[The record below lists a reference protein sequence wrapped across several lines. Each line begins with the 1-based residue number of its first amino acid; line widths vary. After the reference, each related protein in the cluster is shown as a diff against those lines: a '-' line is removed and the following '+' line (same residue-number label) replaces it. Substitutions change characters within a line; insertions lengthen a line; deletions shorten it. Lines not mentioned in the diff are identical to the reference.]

1 MKSIKII
8 FALLFLLSINIANP
22 CSMYKVTKNGKTMV
36 GCNHDAWFTTP
47 HIWFEIGSLNSPYG
61 AAFTGARYDGKNG
74 YAPQSG
80 MNEYGLVFS
89 RLSSYHPKIKN
100 SVIESRLKIT
110 NPTFYLKD
118 ILHNCKTVA
127 EVKAYIEKY
136 DQSFF
141 IEDVFI
147 YIEKSGNYIIVEPY
161 KIIEGNNPTYVL
173 SNFCPSITSEE
184 DAKKQ
189 VRYKK
194 GVDFLKEKYESNI
207 EFCKNVSDSMHVCR
221 EKIGDGTLL
230 TSIWD
235 NTNGTVNLYFY
246 HKYDKTIQFNIKDEL
261 AKGNHILKVDSLF
274 PKNDEFEKLAT
285 YQIPQN
291 NDTLRLFLLFCG
303 LFFVMSSVYFSLN
316 YIKNRKTDKF
326 NSIKLLLIPF
336 GLILFYYMYVLNTTV
351 NIFYFA
357 SPYKSPFSLL
367 ASSTSYLPYVLLVLI
382 IPLIKFNL
390 KLVKEKL
397 WNNFALIILS
407 LNSSLYLI
415 LIGFFVYWRFYFH
428 F

>member
-8 FALLFLLSINIANP
+8 FTVIFLLSINIGNT

-194 GVDFLKEKYESNI
+194 GVDFLKEKYEANI

-246 HKYDKTIQFNIKDEL
+246 HKYDKTIQFNIKEEL
-261 AKGNHILKVDSLF
+261 AKGNHILKIDSLF
-274 PKNDEFEKLAT
+274 PKNTEFEKLAS

-291 NDTLRLFLLFCG
+291 NDTLRLFLVFCG
-303 LFFVMSSVYFSLN
+303 LFFFMSSFYFFMN
-316 YIKNRKTDKF
+316 YIKNRKTENF
-326 NSIKLLLIPF
+326 NSIKLLLIPL
-336 GLILFYYMYVLNTTV
+336 GLILFYYMYVLSTNM

-357 SPYKSPFSLL
+357 SPYKSSFSTLVSL
-367 ASSTSYLPYVLLVLI
+367 TSYLPYVLLVLI

-390 KLVKEKL
+390 KLIKEKL
-397 WNNFALIILS
+397 WNSFALIILS
-407 LNSSLYLI
+407 LNSLLYLI
-415 LIGFFVYWRFYFH
+415 LIGFFVYWRFYFN

>member
-1 MKSIKII
+1 MKSIKIV

-194 GVDFLKEKYESNI
+194 GVDFLKEKYEANI

-246 HKYDKTIQFNIKDEL
+246 HKYDKTIQFNIKEEL
-261 AKGNHILKVDSLF
+261 AKGNHIIKIDSLF
-274 PKNDEFEKLAT
+274 PKNTEFEKLAS
-285 YQIPQN
+285 YQIPHN
-291 NDTLRLFLLFCG
+291 NNKIRIFLLLCG
-303 LFFVMSSVYFSLN
+303 LFFIFSSAYFLVNYLKTKNSNSFN
-316 YIKNRKTDKF
+316 YIK
-326 NSIKLLLIPF
+326 ILMVPI
-336 GLILFYYMYVLNTTV
+336 GLIMFYYMIVLNTNI
-351 NIFYFA
+351 NIFYFS
-357 SPYKSPFSLL
+357 SPYKDSNSLL
-367 ASSTSYLPYVLLVLI
+367 ICLTSYIPFLLVGLI
-382 IPLIKFNL
+382 LPLLAVNYKVINKKSWS
-390 KLVKEKL
+390 KLSI
-397 WNNFALIILS
+397 IILS
-407 LNSSLYLI
+407 LNNLLYLI
-415 LIGFFVYWRFYFH
+415 LIGLFMYWRLYFN

>member
-8 FALLFLLSINIANP
+8 FALLFFLSINIANP

-194 GVDFLKEKYESNI
+194 GVDFLKEKYEANI

-261 AKGNHILKVDSLF
+261 AKGNHILKIDSLF
-274 PKNDEFEKLAT
+274 PKNSEFEKLAS

-291 NDTLRLFLLFCG
+291 NDTLRLFLVFCG
-303 LFFVMSSVYFSLN
+303 LFFVMSSFYFFVN
-316 YIKNRKTDKF
+316 YIKNRKTDEF

-336 GLILFYYMYVLNTTV
+336 GLILFYYMYVLSTNM

-357 SPYKSPFSLL
+357 SPYKSSFNTLVSL
-367 ASSTSYLPYVLLVLI
+367 TSYLPYALLVII
-382 IPLIKFNL
+382 IPMIRFNL
-390 KLVKEKL
+390 KLIQEKI
-397 WNNFALIILS
+397 WNTFALINLS
-407 LNSSLYLI
+407 LNSLLYLI
-415 LIGFFVYWRFYFH
+415 LIGFFVYWRFYFN